1 MSHDKCDSSG
11 CNINSGYNASSI
23 VINDN
28 DFVKKITNLGKIEG
42 NYNNSAID
50 NYGSIDIIDND
61 NTIYS
66 RFAGIHMRDAT
77 SLLNILDNTGT
88 IRGAIVGIDN
98 QGVINNLSNKGEI
111 IGGLDVIRN
120 EYIINNLNLEQN
132 SQLITDIADDNK
144 FGRFISNF
152 GVIHTLT
159 NNTILDGSKLR
170 TSVLNNSQGTIKTII
185 NNETMIGLEYVI
197 KNNATIERLEN
208 NSKMSSGDKT
218 IDTTK
223 GSTIGSFINAD
234 NIDGKIS
241 IYNNGTIGLLANS
254 GTIESKNGAAI
265 QNFGTIGDLILG
277 HTSQLKGLN
286 VAIDNKDT
294 ITILNNYSD
303 LQGAIAI
310 QNSKDIS
317 SIINNKT
324 ISGKN
329 NAINHTAGTITNL
342 INKANAAISGDN
354 QAIAIANGAAI
365 TDLNNEASAKISGV
379 NQAIAI
385 ANGALITTLNNS
397 GTIESK
403 NVAAIDNDGDIATL
417 NNKAGATISGVN
429 QAITIA
435 NGATITTL
443 NNSGTIESKN
453 GAAIDNDGD
462 IATLNNKAGAT
473 ILGNQAIAIA
483 NDATIENFTN
493 AGDIDGKISIYNN
506 GTIGTLDNSGNI
518 SGDIYNTSPN
528 TLKVLKNSG
537 NISGDIYNTATGVIG
552 ADDKDNAIEN
562 TNSIKSINNTGTIK
576 AKMYAIKNET
586 GSIKDIV
593 NNGKIIFKDKHGAQI
608 YNNGTATA
616 AISKWHINLN
626 KNAKE
631 FNDITKI
638 DTKNGNEHI
647 VDERIFVGGNNLKG
661 IKFGKEA
668 IELSAGTAGEY
679 KLSALVLKSDNNN
692 NWITAI
698 NDVTG
703 ISDDNKFDE
712 KQGLT
717 CSNLKINSQGIL
729 VAECIKSNDDAVI
742 SITPKKEKSIQ
753 TIAPS
758 LWVSNYIML
767 SAIRYDIVSNTMSSG
782 IGILKEENDGLHV
795 FAIPYANYIKQ
806 DTKFGGSHTD
816 TFGIISGAY
825 KGLNEYGV
833 LGVFVGYEQND
844 ASLPQHISANIDTR
858 YVGGSY
864 YNEFPI
870 YSTMHPYIK
879 AFGSYVNTNPNISLL
894 HNTTDTYLNIYNTN
908 LAMGVNVNLDSN
920 IIRPELEL
928 EYSIMKL
935 GGINIGKESYSKS
948 TLKIPSVGAS
958 LAWTR
963 DYGNNFYSVLQ
974 GGVKHLLEDTHKTKL
989 RYDGKYI
996 GEVDGKLS
1004 TTYGMAMAGIGY
1016 KLNSQTALTL
1026 NYQGGFAK
1034 DIQSHTGIAKVEYKF

>member
-11 CNINSGYNASSI
+11 CNINSGHVTSSI
-23 VINDN
+23 VIND
-28 DFVKKITNLGKIEG
+28 DDIVKKITNLGTIK
-42 NYNNSAID
+42 NTHSASAID

-61 NTIYS
+61 NIIQS
-66 RFAGIHMRDAT
+66 SMAGIHMRDVT
-77 SLLNILDNTGT
+77 SLLNILDNTGI
-88 IRGAIVGIDN
+88 IRGAIVGIEN

-144 FGRFISNF
+144 FGRFINNF
-152 GVIHTLT
+152 GVINILT
-159 NNTILDGSKLR
+159 NNTILDGSNHK
-170 TSVLNNSQGTIKTII
+170 TSVLENSNGNINNII
-185 NNETMIGLEYVI
+185 NNGTMIGLEYAI
-197 KNNATIERLEN
+197 KNRATIKRLEN

-223 GSTIGSFINAD
+223 GSTIGSFINNG

-241 IYNNGTIGLLANS
+241 IYNNGTISLLSNM

-294 ITILNNYSD
+294 ITILTNYSD

-342 INKANAAISGDN
+342 INKANATISGDN
-354 QAIAIANGAAI
+354 QAIVIANGA
-365 TDLNNEASAKISGV
+365 T
-379 NQAIAI
+379 
-385 ANGALITTLNNS
+385 ITTLNNS

-403 NVAAIDNDGDIATL
+403 NVAAIDNDGAITTL
-417 NNKAGATISGVN
+417 NNKAGATI
-429 QAITIA
+429 Q
-435 NGATITTL
+435 
-443 NNSGTIESKN
+443 
-453 GAAIDNDGD
+453 
-462 IATLNNKAGAT
+462 
-473 ILGNQAIAIA
+473 GNQAIAIA

-537 NISGDIYNTATGVIG
+537 NISGNIYNTATGVMG
-552 ADDKDNAIEN
+552 TDDKDNAIEN
-562 TNSIKSINNTGTIK
+562 TNSIKSINNAGTIK

-692 NWITAI
+692 WITAI

-782 IGILKEENDGLHV
+782 VGILKEENDGLHV

-894 HNTTDTYLNIYNTN
+894 NNTTDTYLNIYNAN

-935 GGINIGKESYSKS
+935 GSINIGKESYSKS

-1004 TTYGMAMAGIGY
+1004 TTYGTAMAGIGY
-1016 KLNSQTALTL
+1016 KLNPQTALTL